1 MVEERERSQ
10 KIKSNLQVCWAQLSM
25 SVTPVMRQRQEDGC
39 RSKASLIVTPCLNHP
54 TLKCPPGEQ
63 VGSHRSPLC
72 LFLLFWFAFHFFS
85 LPAGLWTKSG
95 TYSVQWPWLQT
106 RGSWWGSE
114 IAGDCDGRGC
124 GYSSR
129 CWQGAVLL
137 PRQWSAGE
145 ERNAAWVGLSH
156 KGEGCFQNATTQ
168 QLTHSPNKVKQR
180 RRLLPRSGGV
190 DSDSRGSVLMAMV
203 SVHSLRCQLDWQ
215 VLLFVCYMTVTCSL
229 FRCPPSWFPTF
240 YVIDARDRWLLKM
253 KQAMPQD
260 SPVRVD

>member
-39 RSKASLIVTPCLNHP
+39 RFKASLIVMPCLSHP
-54 TLKCPPGEQ
+54 TLKYPLGVAGVG
-63 VGSHRSPLC
+63 VGSHRSLLWC

-85 LPAGLWTKSG
+85 LPAGLLTKSG

-106 RGSWWGSE
+106 RGSWWGFE

-137 PRQWSAGE
+137 LRQWSAGE
-145 ERNAAWVGLSH
+145 E
-156 KGEGCFQNATTQ
+156 KEG
-168 QLTHSPNKVKQR
+168 QR
-180 RRLLPRSGGV
+180 EWG
-190 DSDSRGSVLMAMV
+190 
-203 SVHSLRCQLDWQ
+203 
-215 VLLFVCYMTVTCSL
+215 
-229 FRCPPSWFPTF
+229 
-240 YVIDARDRWLLKM
+240 
-253 KQAMPQD
+253 
-260 SPVRVD
+260 